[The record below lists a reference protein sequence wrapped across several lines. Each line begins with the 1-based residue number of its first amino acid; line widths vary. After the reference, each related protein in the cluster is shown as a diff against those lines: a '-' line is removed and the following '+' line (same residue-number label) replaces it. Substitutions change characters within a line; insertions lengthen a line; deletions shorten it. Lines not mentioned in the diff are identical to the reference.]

1 MKNINILYLKIL
13 KKNDKV
19 NLTFFNTLENNIYL
33 KNKSGKWWKKNR
45 IRAAKFLV
53 DLPQQLPDIKC
64 FWTLLQMFYF
74 EDIGLYKL
82 QLE

>member
-33 KNKSGKWWKKNR
+33 KNKSGK
-45 IRAAKFLV
+45 
-53 DLPQQLPDIKC
+53 
-64 FWTLLQMFYF
+64 
-74 EDIGLYKL
+74 
-82 QLE
+82 